1 MKITIDYSVLNDRPL
16 QKGCSITRRKV
27 IADRSV
33 HDGDRPGE
41 LPQQHI
47 GFFVP
52 DDSDAARTLCGLL
65 GLTLPT

>member
-16 QKGCSITRRKV
+16 QKGAPSSGVKV

-33 HDGDRPGE
+33 HDGDRPGD

-47 GFFVP
+47 EFFVP
-52 DDSDAARTLCGLL
+52 DDSDAVRTICGLL